1 MARTGFVSRLAGFSS
16 DLGRFEAAMMGNLAV
31 KAPLLPSAK
40 LPIFAPR
47 DISLSG
53 DKPRASA
60 IAALLAASSRRA
72 VRPNL
77 DLAPFA
83 RPP

>member
-1 MARTGFVSRLAGFSS
+1 
-16 DLGRFEAAMMGNLAV
+16 MMGNFAV

-40 LPIFAPR
+40 LPIFVPS
-47 DISLSG
+47 DISLSV
-53 DKPRASA
+53 DKPSASA
-60 IAALLAASSRRA
+60 IAALLAVSSRRA
-72 VRPNL
+72 VRPSL